1 MGGGG
6 GGGGGGGRGD
16 SGTKSGMAFS
26 PGSSLLSSLLSV
38 CCNSF
43 TKKKENRE
51 WEITKADMDEL
62 IKSLFNAPV
71 LKLMRH
77 RGTLE
82 ANHWL
87 HIRLKVMTS
96 NHCFKRT

>member
-71 LKLMRH
+71 LKLMR
-77 RGTLE
+77 LE
-82 ANHWL
+82 AIHWL